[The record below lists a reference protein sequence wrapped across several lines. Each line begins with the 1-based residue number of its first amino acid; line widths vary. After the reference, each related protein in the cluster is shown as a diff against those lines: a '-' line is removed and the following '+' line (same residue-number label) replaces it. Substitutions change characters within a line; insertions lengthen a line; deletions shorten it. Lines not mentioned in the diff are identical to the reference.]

1 MEIDQI
7 NEEKY
12 ILLPSGIKAIKA
24 NYRTDEKISKY
35 RDNPLITALP
45 KIMSE
50 YDAFEFMSH
59 YPSIEQNLSE
69 FHDNERFHSLTSVK
83 SFFHVGK
90 LHLNLEMTFSRFLRD
105 SYVGRNPLDKDHATN
120 FHILHSQLNAGE
132 ELYLPPNSLSE
143 ATSFS
148 LIGYSGMGKSTAIER
163 ILQYYPQLIIHP
175 APVGTTQ
182 IVWLKLDCPHDGSM
196 KTLCVSFFDQ
206 IDQLLGT
213 TFLKQYK
220 RTSVSTMVTGI
231 AKIAKTYCIGAIIID
246 ELQHLIRPNKT
257 SEMLMNFL
265 VTLVNVV
272 GVGVMVIGT
281 MKAKQVL
288 QLDFRIARRS
298 IGKVW
303 KPLPFSEEWLTFTNE
318 LWDYQWT
325 KEFIPHDNELSEV
338 LYDCSQGITD
348 LAVKIFTV
356 AQGRAIIHKRKG
368 ISEKLM
374 RQVVNEDLAMIKP
387 MLKALRSGN
396 PKAIMKYEDLY
407 SIDLEE
413 QLEVMSTSLDKNSL
427 IEEHRLRAK
436 EKRINQISLEEKV
449 LTAVIALG
457 KNEKKAKKVFDQL
470 IKLDPQA
477 DETTLLVG
485 VLQKIDEEDVIIKR
499 TKKEQAEKEGLKVL
513 LPIAEQAKKEK
524 RLTYDLLKEA
534 GYIKDPLQEFIL

>member
-1 MEIDQI
+1 MEQVK
-7 NEEKY
+7 EEKY
-12 ILLPSGIKAIKA
+12 VVLPSGVKAMKAI
-24 NYRTDEKISKY
+24 YRDDEKVSKY

-50 YDAFEFMSH
+50 YDAFDFMSH

-69 FHDNERFHSLTSVK
+69 FNDNERFHSLTSVK
-83 SFFHVGK
+83 SFFHVGRH
-90 LHLNLEMTFSRFLRD
+90 HLNLEMTFSRFLRD

-120 FHILHSQLNAGE
+120 FHILHRQLNTGE

-143 ATSFS
+143 ASSFS

-196 KTLCVSFFDQ
+196 KTLCISFFDE

-213 TFLKQYK
+213 TYLKQYN
-220 RTSVSTMVTGI
+220 RSSTSAMVTAI
-231 AKIAKTYCIGAIIID
+231 AKISKTYCIGAIIID
-246 ELQHLIRPNKT
+246 ELQHLIRKNKN

-272 GVGVMVIGT
+272 GVGVMAIGT

-303 KPLPFSEEWLTFTNE
+303 EPLQFNKEWLTFTSE

-325 KEFIPHDNELSEV
+325 KEFIPHDDELSEV

-348 LAVKIFTV
+348 LAVKIFTL

-368 ISEKLM
+368 INARLM
-374 RQVVNEDLAMIKP
+374 RQVVKEDLAMIKP
-387 MLKALRSGN
+387 MLRALRSGN
-396 PKAIMKYEDLY
+396 PTAIMKYEDLY
-407 SIDLEE
+407 PIDLDE
-413 QLEVMSTSLDKNSL
+413 QLASMSLSLDKNSRM
-427 IEEHRLRAK
+427 EEHRQQAK
-436 EKRINQISLEEKV
+436 EKRKKALSLEEKV
-449 LTAVIALG
+449 LSTVIAFG
-457 KNEKKAKKVFDQL
+457 KDEKKAKKAFDTMM
-470 IKLDPQA
+470 KSDPNA
-477 DETTLLVG
+477 DETTLLYSVMKM
-485 VLQKIDEEDVIIKR
+485 VDEVDVIVKR
-499 TKKEQAEKEGLKVL
+499 EKKKQAEKEGLKILVPL
-513 LPIAEQAKKEK
+513 AEKAKKEK
-524 RLTYDLLKEA
+524 RLSYDLLKEA
-534 GYIKDPLQEFIL
+534 GYIKDPLHEFNL